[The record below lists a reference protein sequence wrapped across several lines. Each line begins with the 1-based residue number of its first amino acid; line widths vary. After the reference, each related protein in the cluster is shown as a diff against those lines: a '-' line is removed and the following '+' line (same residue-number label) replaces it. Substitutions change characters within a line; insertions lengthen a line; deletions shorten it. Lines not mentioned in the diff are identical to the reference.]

1 MSKKQIDKSKSM
13 QGQSSKLLT
22 EMKPEDWLKL
32 YVDSE
37 VQKYTKK
44 FGTVFSE
51 DDIDKVCSKVS
62 DLKLPEGA
70 DVYVSLML
78 LQPSIVEEEV
88 IIDVVTSRMHGLI
101 LGEDMLVYLYSKFCE
116 TDGYDEQV
124 AYIFKQSLQY
134 TIPF

>member
-1 MSKKQIDKSKSM
+1 MSKKQIDKSKGM

-32 YVDSE
+32 YVNTE

-44 FGTVFSE
+44 FGVVFSE
-51 DDIDKVCSKVS
+51 DDVDKVCIKVS
-62 DLKLPEGA
+62 ELKLPGGA
-70 DVYVSLML
+70 DIYVSLML
-78 LQPSIVEEEV
+78 LQPSIVEEEI
-88 IIDVVTSRMHGLI
+88 IIDVVTSRMHVLT
-101 LGEDMLVYLYSKFCE
+101 LGEDVLVYLYSNFCL
-116 TDGYDEQV
+116 TDGYDEKV